1 MTIGQS
7 EKQRAKMNE
16 NNIKIRKLVD
26 QTMPLL
32 SISLFHS
39 FDFSLHCLWLHRWK
53 QRPKTLIVLVFL
65 LFVLYPW
72 LSILNVVDRISYSTE
87 NSDKLLEIYAIKLD
101 VFMVNVFDF
110 LMIKKKT
117 DFIHWLEN
125 ETNLIHF
132 YFHC

>member
-1 MTIGQS
+1 
-7 EKQRAKMNE
+7 
-16 NNIKIRKLVD
+16 
-26 QTMPLL
+26 MPLL

-53 QRPKTLIVLVFL
+53 QRPKALIALVFL

-117 DFIHWLEN
+117 DFIH
-125 ETNLIHF
+125 
-132 YFHC
+132 